1 MQNVSS
7 FGGSTWAAF
16 NIKFC
21 FPFLSHS
28 SSTFLGYLSTGHT
41 LKDLDFSVFLS
52 HSSSHS
58 SSSSCVITTHRH
70 SKEFKFIFF
79 FLPSFVHSFFARDD
93 ELFWFSFLFVI
104 VDEISFQ
111 HTDSLL
117 SIPPFNIFFLLV
129 DEFCPLPRWQILSRS
144 GTWKNACFVSCRITR
159 SFLFF
164 FQEQRKGCGEM
175 MILDGVASTLDKK
188 KHTKKWLWRIIRP
201 RLPLPAFTSQCLF
214 VALFVLFCFPFFFKY
229 LWDLGLKKYRKVRAS
244 KTLSALNG
252 SLLTSLSS
260 DDDANTSFK
269 ITVFALMQKN
279 EKGRLHLSLPH
290 HKPTSS

>member
-1 MQNVSS
+1 MCRLLEAQPEPPLTSNFVFLFSLILLLPFWVIFQLATHWKISIFQYSYLIPPLTHHHHPVSS
-7 FGGSTWAAF
+7 PHIDIQKNS
-16 NIKFC
+16 N
-21 FPFLSHS
+21 L
-28 SSTFLGYLSTGHT
+28 
-41 LKDLDFSVFLS
+41 
-52 HSSSHS
+52 
-58 SSSSCVITTHRH
+58 
-70 SKEFKFIFF
+70 FF